1 MKAAAE
7 YLRVRSAE
15 LEHELPGECVGEVC
29 VVARALVADGE
40 RPWIGR
46 IRDRRAN
53 YSGPLYP
60 IRFYGRNAPAW
71 TTHYVCCAGDV
82 AFDPLIGEPVSVHE
96 VAERLFGRAL
106 EVERFAEW
114 TSEGE
119 LRNAVRKAL

>member
-1 MKAAAE
+1 MTDDWPGTFPPE
-7 YLRVRSAE
+7 TLRQY
-15 LEHELPGECVGEVC
+15 
-29 VVARALVADGE
+29 ALVADGE

-46 IRDRRAN
+46 IRDRRDN

-82 AFDPLIGEPVSVHE
+82 AFDPMIGEPVSVHD
-96 VAERLFGRAL
+96 VAERLFGRPL
-106 EVERFAEW
+106 EVERFTEW
-114 TSEGE
+114 TSEAE